1 VALIGVHYCEEMQS
15 KNPIVLSDV
24 LELKE
29 FDDFGTILDTSST
42 VPVVITSLIFPTSA
56 GIGKDHPRSGG
67 RDRCFIQ
74 LKDVYSMTYR
84 TAQ

>member
-15 KNPIVLSDV
+15 KNPIVSSDG

-42 VPVVITSLIFPTSA
+42 VPVVITSLISPPAPASVKTTRGAAPATVVLYNLRTS
-56 GIGKDHPRSGG
+56 
-67 RDRCFIQ
+67 IQ
-74 LKDVYSMTYR
+74 
-84 TAQ
+84 